1 MVASLV
7 DDCERC
13 AKVYDDDPGPADP
26 AAISDLYRGI
36 ARLALIVKLHDSL
49 RQMPAAQIK

>member
-1 MVASLV
+1 
-7 DDCERC
+7 
-13 AKVYDDDPGPADP
+13 VYDDDPGPADP